1 MDYSYIF
8 LFVSFVLTIAVIY
21 LTILMVRKWY
31 ITFSPKEMAFFGLIM
46 FSAGWVVASYL
57 LGSVLQILEGST
69 LIFIFFGYFVY
80 KWNKRRVHH
89 KEKQE
94 AGIV

>member
-8 LFVSFVLTIAVIY
+8 LFVSFVLTIAVVY

-46 FSAGWVVASYL
+46 FLIGWIIASYL
-57 LGSVLQILEGST
+57 LGNALQILEGSV
-69 LIFIFFGYFVY
+69 LILVLFGYFVY
-80 KWNKRRVHH
+80 KWNKRRVLNRA
-89 KEKQE
+89 KQE
-94 AGIV
+94 AGII